1 MTAGTSE
8 TPSSGDRSA
17 SDSTDSSDEPDSS
30 TELGIAV
37 VTITSNGTIEEDDA
51 GSAIVDAFEADG
63 HEIATRELIANGH
76 DNVQAKISR
85 LLDRDDVD
93 IIVTT
98 GGTGIEPDDVTV
110 EAVDPL
116 LEKELPAFADLFHL
130 VSYDEIG
137 TSVVASRTLAGV
149 SERIPVFC
157 LPNNPDATRIAAES
171 IIVPEADRLTTLAN
185 GNGRKND

>member
-1 MTAGTSE
+1 MTAESDE
-8 TPSSGDRSA
+8 RTPSDK
-17 SDSTDSSDEPDSS
+17 DSSLEESDTSAK
-30 TELGIAV
+30 LCIAV
-37 VTITSNGTIEEDDA
+37 VTITSNGSIEEDEA
-51 GSAIVDAFEADG
+51 GGAIVDAFEAAG
-63 HEIATRELIANGH
+63 HEIATRELIANDH
-76 DNVQAKISR
+76 DNVQSKISR

-116 LEKELPAFADLFHL
+116 LEKELPAFVDLFHL

-157 LPNNPDATRIAAES
+157 LPNNPVATRIASES
-171 IIVPEADRLTTLAN
+171 IIIPEADRLTALAN